1 MKLEMI
7 PDGMPL
13 HEALQET
20 FGEAGD
26 RIYKEI
32 VQRAGE
38 EPGEEL
44 GHGMWGVVY
53 QLPSGRALKVTASP
67 GEVRAMKVLQGVHH
81 PNIVRIHDVFMV
93 PPNGGG
99 VGVVVRDA
107 VDDVLRNVL
116 DQGQSNLLNIAKTNA
131 AMTYDK
137 LSREGMP
144 EGQALDQGMKAF
156 TQYLRKW
163 RQEPLFPGI
172 ISGVEKLRKLGLVGI
187 DLHEANIGVDDPG
200 TDKARPVIFDIGA

>member
-1 MKLEMI
+1 MKLAMI

-13 HEALQET
+13 DEALEEA
-20 FGEAGD
+20 FGDSGD
-26 RIYKEI
+26 RLYREI

-44 GHGMWGVVY
+44 GHGMWGVAY
-53 QLPSGRALKVTASP
+53 LLPSGRALKITASP
-67 GEVRAMKVLQGVHH
+67 GEVRAMKILQEVNH
-81 PNIVRIHDVFMV
+81 PNLVRVHDVFTV
-93 PPNGGG
+93 QSNGSG

-144 EGQALDQGMKAF
+144 EGQALDEGMKAF
-156 TQYLRKW
+156 TRYLRKW

>member
-13 HEALQET
+13 HEALGYT
-20 FGEAGD
+20 FGSAADEL
-26 RIYKEI
+26 YKGI
-32 VQRAGE
+32 VQRVGE

-53 QLPSGRALKVTASP
+53 SLPSGKALKITASP
-67 GEVRAMKVLQGVHH
+67 GEVRAMKVLREVNH
-81 PNIVRIHDVFMV
+81 PNIVRVHDVFTAQA
-93 PPNGGG
+93 NGRG

-107 VDDVLRNVL
+107 VDEILRNVL
-116 DQGQSNLLNIAKTNA
+116 DQGRSNLLNIAKTNA
-131 AMTYDK
+131 AMAYDK

-144 EGQALDQGMKAF
+144 EGEALDGGMKAF
-156 TQYLRKW
+156 TSYLRKW
-163 RQEPLFPGI
+163 RAEPLFPGI

-200 TDKARPVIFDIGA
+200 TAEERPVIFDIGA